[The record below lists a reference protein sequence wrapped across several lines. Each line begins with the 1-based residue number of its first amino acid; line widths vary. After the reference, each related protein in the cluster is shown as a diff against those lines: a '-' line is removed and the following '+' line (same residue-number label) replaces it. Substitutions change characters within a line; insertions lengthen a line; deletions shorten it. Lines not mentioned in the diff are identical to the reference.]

1 MDYQIWRSLPDMFFR
16 QAERHSGQPF
26 LWSKRDGVFRP
37 ITYDE
42 AARQVRLFARG
53 LRDLGIRPGDRVAL
67 ISENRPEW
75 LMADMAIMTA
85 GAITVPTFTTNTV
98 ADHRYI
104 LTHSGARA
112 AIVSTRAIAK
122 TLLPAALEAPKLE
135 YIISMEDLGLAQQPM
150 VSVVPWA
157 EVIDRGAGRADAPA
171 EDDLTEML
179 AGLQR
184 QDVCCF
190 IYTSGTGGT
199 PKGVMLTHG
208 SILANCMGAY
218 HLLIDYFGVHKEVFL
233 SFLPLSH
240 AYEHTAGQFFP
251 VSMGAEIYYAE
262 SIEKLT
268 DDMAVVRPTI
278 MTAVPRL
285 YEVMHHRIMRT
296 VDKMEGMQKKL
307 FLLAYELGR
316 QKYEQPGSL
325 TLRQRIL
332 DLVAELLVRRKV
344 RRRFGGR
351 LKALVSGGAALSYD
365 IGLFFTALGVRI
377 LQGYGQTEASPVVS
391 ANPPGRIKLRTV
403 GPPVKGAEL
412 RIAEDG
418 EILVRGELVMKGYWQ
433 DADSTAATIRD
444 GWLHTGDIGEID
456 EDGYLKITD
465 RKKDIIV
472 LSGGDNV
479 APARIEGFLV
489 LQPEIH
495 QAMVNGDKR
504 PHLVALLVPERDFI
518 LDWARANG
526 KSADPAALA
535 TDDDFHRALGV
546 AVDRVNARLSRI
558 EKIRRFA
565 IVPEPFTIENE
576 MMTPSLKIR
585 RHKVRAAYGGV
596 LEKLYEKA
604 PG

>member
-1 MDYQIWRSLPDMFFR
+1 MHYEVWRSLPDMFFR
-16 QAERHSGQPF
+16 QAEHRSGQPF
-26 LWSKRDGVFRP
+26 LWSKRDGVFQP
-37 ITYDE
+37 ITYGE
-42 AARQVRLFARG
+42 AAQQVKLFARG

-75 LMADMAIMTA
+75 LVADMAIMTA
-85 GAITVPTFTTNTV
+85 GAITVPTFTTNTT
-98 ADHRYI
+98 ADHQYI
-104 LTHSGARA
+104 LAHSGARA
-112 AIVSTRAIAK
+112 AIVSTRTIAK
-122 TLLPAALEAPKLE
+122 TLLPAAIEAPELE
-135 YIISMEDLGLAQQPM
+135 FVVSMEDLGLAQQPTAPV
-150 VSVVPWA
+150 VSWA
-157 EVIDRGAGRADAPA
+157 EVMDRGEARPDDSAEMMAELRRDA
-171 EDDLTEML
+171 
-179 AGLQR
+179 
-184 QDVCCF
+184 VCCF

-218 HLLIDYFGVHKEVFL
+218 HLLVDYFGVHKEVFL

-251 VSMGAEIYYAE
+251 ISIGAEIYYAE
-262 SIEKLT
+262 SVEKLT
-268 DDMAVVRPTI
+268 DDMATVRPTI

-296 VDKMEGMQKKL
+296 VDKTEGLQKKL
-307 FLLAYELGR
+307 FLLAHELGR
-316 QKYEQPGSL
+316 QKYERPGSL
-325 TLRQRIL
+325 TLWQRIL

-418 EILVRGELVMKGYWQ
+418 EVLVRGELVMKGYWR
-433 DADSTAATIRD
+433 DAQATAAVIRD

-456 EDGYLKITD
+456 DEGYLKITD

-489 LQPEIH
+489 LQPEIN
-495 QAMVNGDKR
+495 QAMVHGDKR

-526 KSADPAALA
+526 KSADLAALA
-535 TDDDFHRALGV
+535 TDGDFHRALGG

-585 RHKVRAAYGGV
+585 RHKIRAAHGQMM
-596 LEKLYEKA
+596 EKLYEKA
-604 PG
+604 TG